1 MKILINKVLQIQLK
15 LGVTQVWEEFEFVIN
30 EYCGLINNRK
40 KEMDDQAVKMIIEF
54 LEENYGDPDLC
65 LYRISEEVGLPEKF
79 VSQLFK
85 QKLGQYLSDYI
96 ETLRMNKAS
105 ELLSTTNKTIEEISL
120 EVGYNSSH
128 SFRRAFKRVIH
139 VTPKAYRQA
148 YQVDSWENNILE
160 LEKRS

>member
-1 MKILINKVLQIQLK
+1 MYNAVTDTLRKVGLSNKPICLHSSLRSFGWVEGRAETIIKGFLD
-15 LGVTQVWEEFEFVIN
+15 LGCTMLVPEFSYDFS
-30 EYCGLINNRK
+30 NRK
-40 KEMDDQAVKMIIEF
+40 KEMDDQAVKIIIEL

-105 ELLSTTNKTIEEISL
+105 ELLSTTNKTIEEISI
-120 EVGYNSSH
+120 EVGYK
-128 SFRRAFKRVIH
+128 FVPFF
-139 VTPKAYRQA
+139 
-148 YQVDSWENNILE
+148 
-160 LEKRS
+160 